1 MYTALVLNQASHERL
16 ITQFKDLIPANWS
29 VIAHHMTV
37 NMGDFNNGPLKNS
50 EFKLNDVEALSVCA
64 YSYDDKVMAVKVI
77 TSVPSVNAT
86 KHITVAVN
94 KQGGGIP
101 FMSNKLTEWQPTSPL
116 QLSGT
121 IEEVQ

>member
-16 ITQFKDLIPANWS
+16 ISQFKDLIPAGYE
-29 VIAHHMTV
+29 IFCHHMTC
-37 NMGDFNNGPLKNS
+37 NMGDFNSGPLKGS
-50 EFKLNDVEALSVCA
+50 AFKLGDIEALSVCA

-77 TSVPSVNAT
+77 TSVPSINTT

-94 KQGGGIP
+94 KQGGGKP

-121 IEEVQ
+121 IEEIQ